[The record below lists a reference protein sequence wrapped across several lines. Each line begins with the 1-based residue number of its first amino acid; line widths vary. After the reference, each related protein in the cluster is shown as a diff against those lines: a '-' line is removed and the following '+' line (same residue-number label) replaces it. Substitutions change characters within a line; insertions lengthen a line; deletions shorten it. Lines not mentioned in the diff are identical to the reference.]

1 MKTIIDILYLE
12 EYKLLLLLN
21 NGQEK
26 VLNLES
32 AIENPEFEALKE
44 KKTFSKFV
52 MTNGMLAWSNGKG
65 LHHDHLISLLESTEM
80 LLAA

>member
-1 MKTIIDILYLE
+1 M
-12 EYKLLLLLN
+12 LN

-32 AIENPEFEALKE
+32 ALEHPEFEDLKE

-52 MTNGMLAWSNGKG
+52 MANGMLAWSNGKG
-65 LHHDHLISLLESTEM
+65 LHHDHLINMLEDSEM